1 MSINTLV
8 GKFGG
13 FAGVGGGPKGF
24 KFLLFGGWSSAGITQ
39 PPSAINDTGG
49 HDFYGGVVEYNID
62 ISTAPGPVS
71 LIYNHRTMEG
81 GFSNGGPPIGDQD
94 AGDGIFL
101 STAPALSLPAWPARS
116 NPVPE
121 PGFGPTI
128 IAAAAGAGGVGGSTG
143 GTNHHFGGAG
153 GGGGPSSNRPGE
165 PGIQSPAN
173 PLPSPGGTG
182 APPGPFLV
190 GGGANGVTFPNFTG
204 GGGGGGYYGGN
215 AGGSQPG
222 TGGAG
227 GGGSGFVSTT
237 YTYYHSS
244 GPGPL
249 PTVTPP
255 TGGGRGAGYYL
266 NWTRSD
272 GVYMSSN
279 NPTST
284 PPANMASKIWLA
296 VVPIDQLSE
305 PAHSHLELYEQ
316 LDGYNT
322 TTTKTITMS
331 IDGSYTIT

>member
-13 FAGVGGGPKGF
+13 FSGVGGPKGF
-24 KFLLFGGWSSAGITQ
+24 KFLLFGGWNTVGVTQ
-39 PPSAINDTGG
+39 PPSAISDTGG
-49 HDFYGGVVEYNID
+49 RDFYGGVVEYNID

-81 GFSNGGPPIGDQD
+81 GFNNGGPPSGSQD

-101 STAPALSLPAWPARS
+101 SSAPAVSLPAWPARS

-121 PGFGPTI
+121 PGFKPTI
-128 IAAAAGAGGVGGSTG
+128 IAAVGGAGGVGGTSG
-143 GTNHHFGGAG
+143 GFNHHFGGAG
-153 GGGGPSSNRPGE
+153 GGGGPSPNQPGE
-165 PGIQSPAN
+165 PGIKSPAN
-173 PLPSPGGTG
+173 PVVSPQGIG

-190 GGGANGVTFPNFTG
+190 GGTAPISGGTDFTG
-204 GGGGGGYYGGN
+204 GGGGGGYYGG
-215 AGGSQPG
+215 GGGGPNSG

-272 GVYMSSN
+272 AVNMV
-279 NPTST
+279 PHT
-284 PPANMASKIWLA
+284 PSLPSDRSLSKIWLA
-296 VVPIDQLSE
+296 VVPIDRLSE
-305 PAHSHLELYEQ
+305 PAHSHLESYVQ

>member
-8 GKFGG
+8 GRFGG
-13 FAGVGGGPKGF
+13 FSGVGGPKGF
-24 KFLLFGGWSSAGITQ
+24 KFLLFGGWNTVGVTQ
-39 PPSAINDTGG
+39 PPSAISDTGG
-49 HDFYGGVVEYNID
+49 RDFYGGVVEYNID

-81 GFSNGGPPIGDQD
+81 GFNNGGPPTGGQD

-101 STAPALSLPAWPARS
+101 STAPSASLPAWPARS

-121 PGFGPTI
+121 PGFRPTI
-128 IAAAAGAGGVGGSTG
+128 IAAV
-143 GTNHHFGGAG
+143 GGAG
-153 GGGGPSSNRPGE
+153 GGGGPSPNRPGE
-165 PGIQSPAN
+165 PGIKSPAN
-173 PLPSPGGTG
+173 PVASPQGTG
-182 APPGPFLV
+182 APPGSFLV
-190 GGGANGVTFPNFTG
+190 GGTAGSSTFPTFTG
-204 GGGGGGYYGGN
+204 GGGGGGYYGGG
-215 AGGSQPG
+215 AGGPNSG

-255 TGGGRGAGYYL
+255 TGGGRGAGYNL

-272 GVYMSSN
+272 AVNMVPNSPSPPSN
-279 NPTST
+279 
-284 PPANMASKIWLA
+284 MLSKIWLA
-296 VVPIDQLSE
+296 VVPIDRLSE
-305 PAHSHLELYEQ
+305 PAHSHLESYVQ

-331 IDGSYTIT
+331 VDGSYTIT